1 MHDYILYTKI
11 RVLMKNIFITGG
23 SRGIGKGLVEQF
35 SKNHNVIFTARDKK
49 QARIIV
55 DSFEHDNADYV
66 IMDVG
71 ENESVQNGVK
81 NLKSKISS
89 VDILINNA
97 GILVPGLK
105 HKINAIDTDIDTI
118 METFNINTVGVLRVC
133 KAITPFM
140 QPNSRIIN
148 ISSGMGQ
155 LEGMGTGSL
164 AYRLSKTALN
174 AMTIVLSQELM
185 VKKIKVNA
193 ICPGWVQTDMGGHD
207 AALTVQESVES
218 IKKFALDD
226 NFPSG
231 KFLRHGEVLPW

>member
-1 MHDYILYTKI
+1 
-11 RVLMKNIFITGG
+11 MKNIFITGG

-35 SKNHNVIFTARDKK
+35 SKSHNVIFTARDKK
-49 QARIIV
+49 QAQIIV

-81 NLKSKISS
+81 NLKSKINS

-97 GILVPGLK
+97 GILIPGLK
-105 HKINAIDTDIDTI
+105 HKINAIDTDMDTI

-185 VKKIKVNA
+185 EKKIKVNA
-193 ICPGWVQTDMGGHD
+193 ICPGWVKTDMGGYD
-207 AALTVQESVES
+207 AALTVHESAES

-231 KFLRHGEVLPW
+231 KFLRHGEILPW

>member
-1 MHDYILYTKI
+1 
-11 RVLMKNIFITGG
+11 MKNIFITGG

-35 SKNHNVIFTARDKK
+35 SKNHKVIFTVRDKN
-49 QARIIV
+49 QARLIV
-55 DSFEHDNADYV
+55 DSFEHNNADYV

-97 GILVPGLK
+97 GILIPGLK

-207 AALTVQESVES
+207 AELTVQESVES
-218 IKKFALDD
+218 IKKFALDG

>member
-1 MHDYILYTKI
+1 
-11 RVLMKNIFITGG
+11 MKNIFITGG

-35 SKNHNVIFTARDKK
+35 SKNHKVIFTVRDKN
-49 QARIIV
+49 QARLIV
-55 DSFEHDNADYV
+55 DSFEHNNADYV

-97 GILVPGLK
+97 GILIPGLK

-218 IKKFALDD
+218 IKKFALDG

>member
-1 MHDYILYTKI
+1 
-11 RVLMKNIFITGG
+11 MKNIFITGG
-23 SRGIGKGLVEQF
+23 NRGIGRGLVEQF
-35 SKNHNVIFTARDKK
+35 SKNHNVIFTVRNKN
-49 QARIIV
+49 QGRMIV

-71 ENESVQNGVK
+71 ESESVQNGVK

-97 GILVPGLK
+97 GILIPGLK
-105 HKINAIDTDIDTI
+105 HKINAIDTDLESI
-118 METFNINTVGVLRVC
+118 METFNINTIGVLRVC
-133 KAITPFM
+133 KAVTPFM

-185 VKKIKVNA
+185 GKKIKVNS
-193 ICPGWVQTDMGGHD
+193 ICPGWVKTDMGGYD
-207 AALTVQESVES
+207 AALTVQESAES

-226 NFPSG
+226 NFPNG

>member
-1 MHDYILYTKI
+1 
-11 RVLMKNIFITGG
+11 MKNIFITGG

-35 SKNHNVIFTARDKK
+35 SKNHKVIFTVRDKN
-49 QARIIV
+49 QARLIV
-55 DSFEHDNADYV
+55 DSFEHNNADYV

-71 ENESVQNGVK
+71 ENESVQTGVK

-97 GILVPGLK
+97 GILIPGLK

-218 IKKFALDD
+218 IKKFALDG